1 MKKSYFCNLKQN
13 EMNPEETILS
23 QLNDQQQLAVKQVDG
38 PVMVIAGA
46 GSGKTRV
53 LTYRIAYMLA
63 RGVNPSRVL
72 ALTFTNKAA
81 AEMRARIVNLV
92 GGNVAKAVT
101 MGTFH
106 SVFYRILRAEGDK
119 LGYTHNLT
127 VYDTDDSKSLIKNI
141 VKDMNLDPKIYS
153 PNFVLN
159 RISMAKSNLL
169 SPQEYANNPEIM
181 SADRMAGKPLISEIF
196 AKYNRRLKNAD
207 AMDFDDLLYYMNVL
221 LRDFPEMLY
230 KYQNRFNY
238 ILVDEYQ
245 DTNFAQYLIIKKLAA
260 QNQNICVVGDD
271 AQSIYGF
278 RGADIQN
285 ILNFRRDYPNA
296 LIFKLE
302 QNYRSTQNI
311 VNAANAIIKHN
322 KDQMPKDVW
331 TDNEAGA
338 KINLIKAGSDNDEA
352 HAVASAIFEIKMNKH
367 ANNGQFA
374 ILYRTNIQ
382 SRTLEEAMVKRH
394 IPYKIYGGL
403 SFYKRKEIK
412 DVLAYFRLTINHYDE
427 ESLRRVINY
436 PMRGLGD
443 TTISRVAATASERG
457 VHFWDVVNAPL
468 QYGLEVN
475 APTMNRLVEF
485 ADMIKGF
492 AAQLQTTDAYEL
504 GKQIVLKTG
513 IGKVLKENSDE
524 KERLDHVEELLDSMK
539 GFTEKEPESNFNE
552 ATGEIMEEYFP
563 SLDHFM
569 ESIALL
575 SDDEEN
581 SAEENEDKVKLMTI
595 HSAKGLEFDYVFITG
610 LEENLFPSSQCANS
624 RQEMEEE
631 RRLFYVALTRAR
643 KMVTLTC
650 AQTRYRFGS
659 LQFCEDSRFLEEIP
673 DKFLNI
679 TQKASEGSGAFAR
692 KDDERWWK
700 SGAWSAKGNLKPLGT
715 TSPRSTQT
723 SRPSVPKP
731 QVKTRSEVQLDQV
744 GTLASYDQIQ
754 PGVRVYHSKFG
765 YGNVT
770 SVEGAGPDAKAQVAF
785 DTVGV
790 KTLLLKFA
798 KLVIPK

>member
-1 MKKSYFCNLKQN
+1 M
-13 EMNPEETILS
+13 MTREEKILS
-23 QLNDQQQLAVKQVDG
+23 ELNEQQQIAVKQVDG
-38 PVMVIAGA
+38 PIMVLAGA

-63 RGVNPSRVL
+63 KNVNPYKIL

-81 AEMRARIVNLV
+81 AEMRSRIVNLV
-92 GGNVAKAVT
+92 GGDAAKAVT

-106 SVFYRILRAEGDK
+106 SVFYRILRAEAEK
-119 LGYTHNLT
+119 LGYSHNLT
-127 VYDTDDSKSLIKNI
+127 VYDTEDSKSMIKSI
-141 VKDMNLDPKIYS
+141 VKDMNLDPKVYAPS
-153 PNFVLN
+153 FVLN

-169 SPQEYANNPEIM
+169 SAAEYAENPEILA
-181 SADRMAGKPLISEIF
+181 ADNTSGKPMISEIF
-196 AKYNRRLKNAD
+196 KRYNARLKNAD

-221 LRDFPEMLY
+221 IRDFPDMLV
-230 KYQNRFNY
+230 KYQNRYNY

-245 DTNFAQYLIIKKLAA
+245 DTNFAQYLIVRKLSAR
-260 QNQNICVVGDD
+260 NQNICVVGDD

-285 ILNFRRDYPNA
+285 ILNFKRDYPTA
-296 LIFKLE
+296 KIYKLE
-302 QNYRSTQNI
+302 RNYRSTQNI
-311 VNAANAIIKHN
+311 VNAANAIIKYN

-331 TDNEAGA
+331 TDNEKGH
-338 KINLIKAGSDNDEA
+338 KIGLIRAGSDNDEA
-352 HAVASAIFEIKMNKH
+352 FAIANAIFEIQMNEH
-367 ANNGQFA
+367 AKNNQFA
-374 ILYRTNIQ
+374 ILYRTNVQ

-436 PMRGLGD
+436 PMRGIGD
-443 TTISRVAATASERG
+443 TTVARVAATAAENG
-457 VHFWDVVNAPL
+457 VHFWDVVCNPQQFQTQL
-468 QYGLEVN
+468 N
-475 APTMNRLVEF
+475 APTMNKLVEF

-492 AAQLQTTDAYEL
+492 SAQLKTTDAYEL
-504 GKQIVLKTG
+504 GKQIVFKTG
-513 IGKVLKENSDE
+513 IAKDLKEHTDE
-524 KERLDHVEELLDSMK
+524 KERVDHVEELLDAMK
-539 GFTEKEPESNFNE
+539 GFTEKDPESSINE
-552 ATGEIMEEYFP
+552 ATGELIEDYFP

-575 SDDEEN
+575 SDEEEN
-581 SAEENEDKVKLMTI
+581 KAGEEEDVVKLMTI

-610 LEENLFPSSQCANS
+610 LEENLFPSSLSVNS

-643 KMVTLTC
+643 KMVTLSC

-673 DKFLNI
+673 KEYMSL
-679 TQKASEGSGAFAR
+679 TQKASSGTGSFAR
-692 KDDERWWK
+692 KPKDEQPSFMRRRPVFE
-700 SGAWSAKGNLKPLGT
+700 STTSRTIETRKPLT
-715 TSPRSTQT
+715 
-723 SRPSVPKP
+723 PKP
-731 QVKTRSEVQLDQV
+731 QVKTKEEVRLDQV
-744 GTLASYDQIQ
+744 GDLATFDQIKS
-754 PGVRVYHSKFG
+754 GVRVYHKNFG
-765 YGNVT
+765 YGIVQ
-770 SVEGAGPDAKAQVAF
+770 SVSGDPADARAVVAF
-785 DTVGV
+785 DTVGT

-798 KLVIPK
+798 KLIIPK

>member
-1 MKKSYFCNLKQN
+1 MTR
-13 EMNPEETILS
+13 EEKILS
-23 QLNDQQQLAVKQVDG
+23 ELNEQQQLAVKQVDG
-38 PVMVIAGA
+38 PIMVLAGA

-63 RGVNPSRVL
+63 KNVNPYRIL

-81 AEMRARIVNLV
+81 AEMRARIVTLV
-92 GGNVAKAVT
+92 GGDVAKAVT

-106 SVFYRILRAEGDK
+106 SVFYRILRAEADK
-119 LGYTHNLT
+119 LGYSHNLT

-141 VKDMNLDPKIYS
+141 VKDMNLDPKVYA
-153 PNFVLN
+153 PNYILN
-159 RISMAKSNLL
+159 RISMAKSSLL
-169 SPQEYANNPEIM
+169 SAQEYADNHDIT
-181 SADRMAGKPLISEIF
+181 SADAAAGKPLIHQIF
-196 AKYNRRLKNAD
+196 ERYNARLRNAD

-221 LRDFPEMLY
+221 LRDYPDMLY
-230 KYQNRFNY
+230 KYQNRYNY

-245 DTNFAQYLIIKKLAA
+245 DTNFAQYLIVKKLSAL
-260 QNQNICVVGDD
+260 NQNICVVGDD

-285 ILNFRRDYPNA
+285 ILNFRRDYPTA
-296 LIFKLE
+296 QIYKLE
-302 QNYRSTQNI
+302 KNYRSTQNI
-311 VNAANAIIKHN
+311 VNAANAIIKNN

-331 TDNEAGA
+331 TDNEEGSR
-338 KINLIKAGSDNDEA
+338 ITVIRSNSDNDEA
-352 HAVASAIFEIKMNKH
+352 FAVANAIFEIKMNEH
-367 ANNGQFA
+367 ASNGQFA
-374 ILYRTNIQ
+374 ILYRTNVQ
-382 SRTLEEAMVKRH
+382 SRTLEEAMVKRN
-394 IPYKIYGGL
+394 IPYKIFGGL

-436 PMRGLGD
+436 PMRGIGD
-443 TTISRVAATASERG
+443 TTISRIAATAQEQHA
-457 VHFWDVVNAPL
+457 HFWDVVNEPQKYALPVS
-468 QYGLEVN
+468 GAVM
-475 APTMNRLVEF
+475 TKLVEF

-492 AAQLQTTDAYEL
+492 SAQLSTVDAYEL
-504 GKQIVLKTG
+504 GKQIVIKSG
-513 IGKVLKENSDE
+513 IAKVLKENTDE
-524 KERLDHVEELLDSMK
+524 KERVDHLEELLDSMK
-539 GFTEKEPESNFNE
+539 GFTEKEPESSIDE
-552 ATGEIMEEYFP
+552 RTGEMIEDYFP

-581 SAEENEDKVKLMTI
+581 SAEEDADRVKMMTI

-610 LEENLFPSSQCANS
+610 LEENLFPSSMCANS

-643 KMVTLTC
+643 KKVTLTC

-673 DKFLNI
+673 DKYLNV
-679 TQKASEGSGAFAR
+679 TQKASEGKGSFAR
-692 KDDERWWK
+692 ARNSEWMEQ
-700 SGAWSAKGNLKPLGT
+700 NTFKPRYSSSHST
-715 TSPRSTQT
+715 TISPQ
-723 SRPSVPKP
+723 RPVFQQKP
-731 QVKTRSEVQLDQV
+731 QVKTKSEVQLDQI
-744 GTLASYDQIQ
+744 GQMAANEEIR
-754 PGVRVYHSKFG
+754 PGIRVYHSKFG
-765 YGNVT
+765 YGMVQA
-770 SVEGAGPDAKAQVAF
+770 VEGVGPDTKAQVRF
-785 DTVGV
+785 DTVGL

>member
-1 MKKSYFCNLKQN
+1 
-13 EMNPEETILS
+13 MNPEETILS

-63 RGVNPSRVL
+63 RGVNPYRVL

-92 GGNVAKAVT
+92 GGDVAKAVT

-196 AKYNRRLKNAD
+196 ANYNSRLKNAD

-443 TTISRVAATASERG
+443 TTISRVAATANERG
-457 VHFWDVVNAPL
+457 VHFWDVVSEPQ

-610 LEENLFPSSQCANS
+610 LEENLFPSSQCTNS

-731 QVKTRSEVQLDQV
+731 QVKTHSEVQLDQV

-754 PGVRVYHSKFG
+754 PGVRVYHGKFG

>member
-1 MKKSYFCNLKQN
+1 
-13 EMNPEETILS
+13 MNPEETILS

-63 RGVNPSRVL
+63 RGVNPYRVL

-92 GGNVAKAVT
+92 GGDVAKAVT

-196 AKYNRRLKNAD
+196 AKYNLRLKNAD

-443 TTISRVAATASERG
+443 TTISRVAATANERG
-457 VHFWDVVNAPL
+457 VHFWDVVSEPQ

-485 ADMIKGF
+485 GDMIKGF

-692 KDDERWWK
+692 KDDDRWWK

-754 PGVRVYHSKFG
+754 PGVRVYHGKFG

>member
-1 MKKSYFCNLKQN
+1 
-13 EMNPEETILS
+13 
-23 QLNDQQQLAVKQVDG
+23 
-38 PVMVIAGA
+38 MVIAGA

-63 RGVNPSRVL
+63 RGVNPYRVL

-92 GGNVAKAVT
+92 GGDVAKAVT

-196 AKYNRRLKNAD
+196 AKYNLRLKNAD

-338 KINLIKAGSDNDEA
+338 KINIIKAGSDNDEA

-443 TTISRVAATASERG
+443 TTISRVAATANERG

-692 KDDERWWK
+692 KDDDRWWK

-715 TSPRSTQT
+715 SSPRSTQT

-754 PGVRVYHSKFG
+754 PGVRVYHGKFG

>member
-1 MKKSYFCNLKQN
+1 MT
-13 EMNPEETILS
+13 PEEKILS
-23 QLNDQQQLAVKQVDG
+23 ELNDQQQIAVKQVDG

-63 RGVNPSRVL
+63 RGVNPYRIL

-92 GGNVAKAVT
+92 GGDVAKAVT

-106 SVFYRILRAEGDK
+106 SVFYRILRAEADK
-119 LGYTHNLT
+119 LGYTHNVT

-141 VKDMNLDPKIYS
+141 VKDMNLDPKIYA
-153 PNFVLN
+153 PNYVLN

-169 SPQEYANNPEIM
+169 SAQEYAENGEIM
-181 SADRMAGKPLISEIF
+181 AADRSAGKPRIAEIF
-196 AKYNRRLKNAD
+196 SAYNIRLKNAD

-221 LRDFPEMLY
+221 LRDFPDMLY
-230 KYQNRFNY
+230 KYQNRYNY

-245 DTNFAQYLIIKKLAA
+245 DTNFAQYLIVKKLAA
-260 QNQNICVVGDD
+260 INQNICVVGDD
-271 AQSIYGF
+271 AQSIYAF
-278 RGADIQN
+278 RGANIQN

-296 LIFKLE
+296 KIFKLE

-311 VNAANAIIKHN
+311 VNAANAIIKYN
-322 KDQMPKDVW
+322 KDQMPKEVW
-331 TDNEAGA
+331 TDNEVGP
-338 KINLIKAGSDNDEA
+338 KINLIRAGSDNDEA
-352 HAVASAIFEIKMNKH
+352 HAVASAIFETKMNHH
-367 ANNGQFA
+367 AANRQFA

-412 DVLAYFRLTINHYDE
+412 DVLAYFRLTINHFDE

-436 PMRGLGD
+436 PMRGIGD
-443 TTISRVAATASERG
+443 TTVSRIAAAANESG
-457 VHFWDVVNAPL
+457 AHFWDVVSEPQLFNL
-468 QYGLEVN
+468 GVN
-475 APTMNRLVEF
+475 GPTMNRLVEF

-492 AAQLQTTDAYEL
+492 TAQLQNTNAYEL
-504 GKQIVLKTG
+504 GKQIVIKTG
-513 IGKVLKENSDE
+513 IAKILKENTDE
-524 KERLDHVEELLDSMK
+524 KERVDHVEELLDAMK
-539 GFTEKEPESNFNE
+539 GFTEKEPESNFDE
-552 ATGEIMEEYFP
+552 ATGEIIDNYFP

-575 SDDEEN
+575 SDEEEN
-581 SAEENEDKVKLMTI
+581 NAGEEEDVVKLMTI

-610 LEENLFPSSQCANS
+610 LEENLFPSSLCVNS

-643 KMVTLTC
+643 KQVTLTC

-673 DKFLNI
+673 DKFLNVSH
-679 TQKASEGSGAFAR
+679 KASEGQGTFSR
-692 KDDERWWK
+692 RSDEP
-700 SGAWSAKGNLKPLGT
+700 WSAKSGFGFRRQ
-715 TSPRSTQT
+715 SE
-723 SRPSVPKP
+723 SVPRPISSYRTAPAPKP
-731 QVKTRSEVQLDQV
+731 KVKTQSEVRLEQV
-744 GTLASYDQIQ
+744 GTPAAFNQIQ
-754 PGVRVYHSKFG
+754 PGVRVYHGKFG
-765 YGNVT
+765 FGKII

-785 DTVGV
+785 DTVGT

-798 KLVIPK
+798 KLIIPN

>member
-1 MKKSYFCNLKQN
+1 MWKISYLCILFQN
-13 EMNPEETILS
+13 KMNPEEAILS
-23 QLNDQQQLAVKQVDG
+23 ELNDQQQLAVKQVDG

-53 LTYRIAYMLA
+53 LTYRIAYMLT
-63 RGVNPSRVL
+63 RGVNPYGIL

-81 AEMRARIVNLV
+81 AEMRGRIVNLV
-92 GGNVAKAVT
+92 GGDIAKAVT

-106 SVFYRILRAEGDK
+106 SVFYRILRIEAEK
-119 LGYTHNLT
+119 LGFTHNVT
-127 VYDTDDSKSLIKNI
+127 VYDTDDSKSLIKSV
-141 VKDMNLDPKIYS
+141 VKELNLDPKTYA
-153 PNFVLN
+153 PNYVLN

-169 SPQEYANNPEIM
+169 SAQDYANNPDIM
-181 SADRMAGKPLISEIF
+181 AADRMAGKQEIAYIF
-196 AKYNRRLKNAD
+196 DQYNRRLRKAD

-221 LRDFPEMLY
+221 LRDFPDMLY
-230 KYQNRFNY
+230 KYQNRFQY

-245 DTNFAQYLIIKKLAA
+245 DTNFAQYLIIRKLAA

-285 ILNFRRDYPNA
+285 ILNFRRDYPSA
-296 LIFKLE
+296 RIFKLE

-322 KDQMPKDVW
+322 KDQMPKEVW
-331 TDNEAGA
+331 TGNEQGA
-338 KINLIKAGSDNDEA
+338 KINLIHAASDTDEA
-352 HAVASAIFEIKMNKH
+352 QSVANAIFEIKMNQH
-367 ANNGQFA
+367 ASNRQFA
-374 ILYRTNIQ
+374 ILYRTNVQ

-436 PMRGLGD
+436 PMRGIGD
-443 TTISRVAATASERG
+443 TTMSRIAATAIENNVSL
-457 VHFWDVVNAPL
+457 WDVIADPRQFN
-468 QYGLEVN
+468 LEVN
-475 APTMNRLVEF
+475 ASIMNRLIEF

-492 AAQLQTTDAYEL
+492 TSQLKTTDAYEL
-504 GKQIVLKTG
+504 GVQIVKKTG
-513 IGKVLKENSDE
+513 IAKLLRENTDE
-524 KERLDHVEELLDSMK
+524 KERLDHLDELLDAIK
-539 GFTEKEPESNFNE
+539 GFTEKEPENIISE
-552 ATGEIMEEYFP
+552 ATGEVIEDYFP
-563 SLDHFM
+563 SLDYFM

-581 SAEENEDKVKLMTI
+581 KAEEDDDKVKLMTI

-610 LEENLFPSSQCANS
+610 LEENLFPSSLCANS

-643 KMVTLTC
+643 KLVTLTC
-650 AQTRYRFGS
+650 AQTRYRYGT
-659 LQFCEDSRFLEEIP
+659 LDFCEQSRFLEEIP
-673 DKFLNI
+673 DKFLNV
-679 TQKASEGSGAFAR
+679 TKKASSGFGAFGNHDNDTWSTR
-692 KDDERWWK
+692 KGGFRFK
-700 SGAWSAKGNLKPLGT
+700 SDYNTSSSRTSSFKSQPQKPT
-715 TSPRSTQT
+715 
-723 SRPSVPKP
+723 
-731 QVKTRSEVQLDQV
+731 VKTTQEVRLDQV
-744 GTLASYDQIQ
+744 GTLATNDQIV
-754 PGVRVYHSKFG
+754 PGRRVYHAKFG
-765 YGNVT
+765 YGEVLST
-770 SVEGAGPDAKAQVAF
+770 EGTGPDTKAQVAF
-785 DTVGV
+785 ETVGT

-798 KLVIPK
+798 KLIIPK

>member
-1 MKKSYFCNLKQN
+1 
-13 EMNPEETILS
+13 MNPEETILS

-53 LTYRIAYMLA
+53 LTFRIAYMLA
-63 RGVNPSRVL
+63 RGVNPYRVL

-92 GGNVAKAVT
+92 GGDVAKAVT

-196 AKYNRRLKNAD
+196 AKYNLRLKNAD

-443 TTISRVAATASERG
+443 TTISRVAATANERG
-457 VHFWDVVNAPL
+457 VHFWDVVSEPQ

-475 APTMNRLVEF
+475 APAMNRLVEF

-692 KDDERWWK
+692 KDDDRWWK

-715 TSPRSTQT
+715 SSPRSTQT

-754 PGVRVYHSKFG
+754 PGVRVYHGKFG

>member
-1 MKKSYFCNLKQN
+1 
-13 EMNPEETILS
+13 
-23 QLNDQQQLAVKQVDG
+23 
-38 PVMVIAGA
+38 MVIAGA

-63 RGVNPSRVL
+63 RGVNPYRVL

-92 GGNVAKAVT
+92 GGDVAKAVT

-196 AKYNRRLKNAD
+196 AKYNLRLKNAD

-374 ILYRTNIQ
+374 ILYRTNTQ

-443 TTISRVAATASERG
+443 TTISRVAATANERG
-457 VHFWDVVNAPL
+457 VHFWDVVSEPQ

-692 KDDERWWK
+692 KDDDRWWK

-715 TSPRSTQT
+715 SSPRSTQT